1 MKYVKITAAS
11 ILIFVFLNLFI
22 QSLASII
29 TLKFDCTENRIFRL
43 SDNTKQFLDTIN
55 EDITIYYLTDG
66 GVEYPYVTQTLDCYL
81 KQCKHLKLEKLD
93 IIKNP
98 VSVERFKSADS
109 TLSKGMLVV
118 ESAERFKT
126 VDPGSSL
133 VIINEKG
140 NVSQSL
146 GFALEQKLTNAI
158 DFVIKDKNPTVK
170 YVSGHSGVNF
180 ELPAARLG
188 DENIA
193 TEKIDL
199 SDEAFSVDDTDLLVL
214 FGLRDDLTSREEEA
228 VRAYLDA
235 GGAVYIA
242 VNPGSDTPKIKALCS
257 EYGITVNNDAVTEE
271 NASNIIKNN
280 RLYILAQTVGDE
292 FNELNT
298 DGRQLLIPATSS
310 LTLSKTQ
317 GCTVRSLAKS
327 YETAKTRELL
337 DDALDALG
345 RGINTGE
352 TDLAAVSENTNN
364 NSKLFV
370 TATTQ
375 YLMPEDDALEGL
387 LNSYTYINRE
397 FFVICIK
404 QLIGGDGMSISI
416 APKSFMSRS
425 LHLTSLTKTVLSTVF
440 IAIPI
445 AVLLFGIIYRLRR
458 RKL

>member
-81 KQCKHLKLEKLD
+81 KQCKRLKLEKLD
-93 IIKNP
+93 MIKNP

-126 VDPGSSL
+126 VDPGSAL

-242 VNPGSDTPKIKALCS
+242 VNPGSDTPKIKAICS

-280 RLYILAQTVGDE
+280 RLYILSQTVGDE

-317 GCTVRSLAKS
+317 GYTVRSLAKS

-375 YLMPEDDALEGL
+375 YLVPEDESLEGL

-425 LHLTSLTKTVLSTVF
+425 LHLTSITKTVLSTVF